1 MPVISTAIG
10 KGGTG
15 KTTST
20 LIIGCELARL
30 GASVTLIDA
39 DPNKSLANWAR
50 KPGMPDGLE
59 VIGDVTEET
68 IIDVIEAAASRSAF
82 VLVDCEGIQSA
93 MVGYAISYSDL
104 VLIPMQASQ
113 LDAPKAASMIHMVR
127 TQEKVARRS
136 IPYVLTLTRT
146 RPAIITGSQTH
157 IERNLIEQKL
167 RSMQN
172 KLCDREAYRALF
184 SYGGTLASLPGNVSG
199 IDKAQRE
206 AAAFTTELIEMLRPA
221 PTQQPE
227 EAAA

>member
-1 MPVISTAIG
+1 MPVLSTAIG

-20 LIIGCELARL
+20 LIIGCELARM

-39 DPNKSLANWAR
+39 DPNKSLANWAK
-50 KPGMPDGLE
+50 KPGVPDGVD
-59 VIGDVTEET
+59 VIGEVSEET

-104 VLIPMQASQ
+104 VLIPLQASQ

-136 IPYVLTLTRT
+136 IPYVLTVTRT
-146 RPAIITGSQTH
+146 RPAITTGSQQH
-157 IERNLIEQKL
+157 IERNLADQKL
-167 RSMQN
+167 RAMQS

-184 SYGGTLASLPGNVSG
+184 SYGGTLANLPGNVSG
-199 IDKAQRE
+199 VDKARAE

-221 PTQQPE
+221 PQ

>member
-20 LIIGCELARL
+20 LVVGLELARM
-30 GASVTLIDA
+30 GTSVTLIDA

-50 KPGMPDGLE
+50 KPGTPDGVE
-59 VIGDVTEET
+59 VIGDVSEET

-146 RPAIITGSQTH
+146 RPAIVTGSQMH
-157 IERNLIEQKL
+157 IERNLVEQKL
-167 RSMQN
+167 RAMQN

-184 SYGGTLASLPGNVSG
+184 SFGGTLANLPGNVSG
-199 IDKAQRE
+199 VDKAQRE
-206 AAAFTTELIEMLRPA
+206 ASLFTTELVEMLRPA
-221 PTQQPE
+221 PEVQ
-227 EAAA
+227 AA